1 MNKFIVSNI
10 VFIITKYLSINKPFN
25 FLSVF
30 IAMFKNY
37 ISLVVFLC
45 CVCIAHAQK
54 NKFPYAA
61 QGLTQTQ
68 AAAHLINRFT
78 FGANPGQIDEV
89 VKMGLEVWFNKQ
101 LNKAFNDDSLNLKL
115 SKIAYL
121 HLSNEEVVK
130 QFPRNPQVVRMAI
143 KDGFIDKDSIG
154 IMSKS
159 EEKDRLKAYSELNN
173 LHPFNDLSRSFINQR
188 FIRAIYAKN
197 QLEEVLTG
205 FWFNHFNVSFTK
217 LQVAQYIPAY
227 ERDVIRPNALGNFQQ
242 LLLATAKSPAMSLF
256 LDNFLSSTEMDSAST
271 SSRNKN
277 LNALI
282 QQQNA
287 IGDTQNVKFIKQLKG
302 KNKNRGI
309 NENYARELLE
319 LHTLGVDGGYTQQD
333 VINAARVL
341 TGWTIYP
348 FDGAYSGQLKKLIS
362 ILGEDNL
369 KSKGYYREGDF
380 LFFPMNHDQNEKN
393 VLGKNFPANGGYQE
407 GVDLISMLAHHPA
420 TAKFICKKLAVYFVN
435 DNPSEKL
442 INKMAETFLKKDGD
456 IKSVL
461 LAMVYDA
468 DFWGKNAVCQKIKSP
483 FEVVVSA
490 NRAMNTEVFNP
501 YPMFGVLEKMG
512 QKIYHYQA
520 PTGFPD
526 NAAYWVNTSALLS
539 RMNFGLD
546 IAAQNIRGIKVDL
559 LKLNDYHE
567 PEDGIAAL
575 KTYAN
580 ILMPGRNHEK
590 TYQRLLPLLNDV
602 KVSQKLGNKIG
613 DEKKSIEDS
622 MSGEIEIE
630 SDKSSFKS
638 EKNMLEH
645 VVGIILGSP
654 DFQRK

>member
-1 MNKFIVSNI
+1 
-10 VFIITKYLSINKPFN
+10 
-25 FLSVF
+25 
-30 IAMFKNY
+30 MFKNH
-37 ISLVVFLC
+37 LCLFVFLSFLC
-45 CVCIAHAQK
+45 FANAQK
-54 NKFPYAA
+54 TSFPYAKR
-61 QGLTQTQ
+61 GLTQTQ

-78 FGANPGQIDEV
+78 YGATPGQIDEV
-89 VKMGLEVWFNKQ
+89 LKMGLEVWFNKQ
-101 LNKAFNDDSLNLKL
+101 LNAAFKDDSLNLKL
-115 SKIAYL
+115 SKIDYL
-121 HLSNEEVVK
+121 NLSNEEVVK

-154 IMSKS
+154 VMSKR
-159 EEKDRLKAYSELNN
+159 EEKDRLKAYSDLHNF
-173 LHPFNDLSRSFINQR
+173 HPFNDLSRSFINQR
-188 FIRAIYAKN
+188 FIRAIYSKN
-197 QLEEVLTG
+197 QLQEVLTG

-217 LQVAQYIPAY
+217 FYVAQYIPAY

-242 LLLATAKSPAMSLF
+242 LLLATAKAPAMSLF
-256 LDNFLSSTEMDSAST
+256 LDNALSSAQMDSAST
-271 SSRNKN
+271 VLRNKN

-282 QQQNA
+282 QQQNSL
-287 IGDTQNVKFIKQLKG
+287 GDTQNVKFIKQLKG

-333 VINAARVL
+333 VVNAARVL

-369 KSKGYYREGDF
+369 KSKGYFRDGDF
-380 LFFPMNHDQNEKN
+380 LFFPMNHDQNEKM

-407 GVDLISMLAHHPA
+407 GVDLISMLAHHPS
-420 TAKFICKKLAVYFVN
+420 TAKFICKKLAIYFVS

-442 INKMAETFLKKDGD
+442 INKMAETFLNKNGD

-461 LAMVYDA
+461 LTMVYDPE
-468 DFWGKNAVCQKIKSP
+468 FWAKNAICQKIKSP

-559 LKLNDYHE
+559 LKLNHYHE
-567 PEDGIAAL
+567 PEDAIAAL

-590 TYQRLLPLLNDV
+590 TIQRLLPLLNDV
-602 KVSQKLGNKIG
+602 KVAQKLVKKIG
-613 DEKKSIEDS
+613 DEKKSNDDS
-622 MSGEIEIE
+622 MSEETEIETE
-630 SDKSSFKS
+630 MNSFKN

>member
-1 MNKFIVSNI
+1 
-10 VFIITKYLSINKPFN
+10 
-25 FLSVF
+25 
-30 IAMFKNY
+30 MFKNY
-37 ISLVVFLC
+37 ISLVVFLS
-45 CVCIAHAQK
+45 CICFAHAQK

-61 QGLTQTQ
+61 QGLSKTQ

-78 FGANPGQIDEV
+78 YGAIPGQVDEAE
-89 VKMGLEVWFNKQ
+89 KMGLEIWLNKQ
-101 LNKAFNDDSLNLKL
+101 LNASFNDDSLNLKL
-115 SKIAYL
+115 SKIDYL
-121 HLSNEEVVK
+121 HLTNEEVVK

-154 IMSKS
+154 VMSKR
-159 EEKDRLKAYSELNN
+159 EEKARLKDYSDLKN
-173 LHPFNDLSRSFINQR
+173 LHPFSDLSRSFINQR
-188 FIRAIYAKN
+188 FIRAIYSNN

-217 LQVAQYIPAY
+217 IQAAQYIPAY

-256 LDNFLSSTEMDSAST
+256 LDNFLSAAEMDSAST
-271 SSRNKN
+271 LSRNKN

-282 QQQNA
+282 LQQNSL
-287 IGDTQNVKFIKQLKG
+287 GDTQNVKFIKQLKG

-309 NENYARELLE
+309 NENYARELME
-319 LHTLGVDGGYTQQD
+319 LHTMGVDGGYNQQD
-333 VINAARVL
+333 VVNAARIL

-348 FDGAYSGQLKKLIS
+348 FDGTYSGQLKKLMS

-369 KSKGYYREGDF
+369 KSKGYFRDGDF
-380 LFFPMNHDQNEKN
+380 LYFPMHHDQNEKN

-407 GVDLISMLAHHPA
+407 GVDLMSMLAHHPN
-420 TAKFICKKLAVYFVN
+420 TAKFICKKLAVYFVS
-435 DNPSEKL
+435 DNPSDKL
-442 INKMAETFLKKDGD
+442 INKMAETFLKKEGD

-461 LAMVYDA
+461 LTMVYDPE
-468 DFWGKNAVCQKIKSP
+468 FWGKTAVCQKIKSP

-490 NRAMNTEVFNP
+490 NRALNSDIQNP

-567 PEDGIAAL
+567 PEDAIAAL

-613 DEKKSIEDS
+613 EEKKSINDS
-622 MSGEIEIE
+622 MSEETEIELEI
-630 SDKSSFKS
+630 SSFKS
-638 EKNMLEH
+638 DKNMLEH

>member
-1 MNKFIVSNI
+1 
-10 VFIITKYLSINKPFN
+10 
-25 FLSVF
+25 
-30 IAMFKNY
+30 MFKNY
-37 ISLVVFLC
+37 ISLVVFLS
-45 CVCIAHAQK
+45 CICFAHAQK

-61 QGLTQTQ
+61 QGLTKTQ

-78 FGANPGQIDEV
+78 YGPTPGQVDEV
-89 VKMGLEVWFNKQ
+89 EKMGLEIWFNKQ
-101 LNKAFNDDSLNLKL
+101 LNAAFNDDSLNLKL
-115 SKIAYL
+115 SKINYL
-121 HLSNEEVVK
+121 HLTNEEVVK

-154 IMSKS
+154 VMSKR
-159 EEKDRLKAYSELNN
+159 EEKARLKAFSDLNN
-173 LHPFNDLSRSFINQR
+173 LHPFDDLSRSFINQR
-188 FIRAIYAKN
+188 FVRAIYSNN
-197 QLEEVLTG
+197 QLKEVLTG

-217 LQVAQYIPAY
+217 FQVAQYIPSY

-256 LDNFLSSTEMDSAST
+256 LDNFLSVSEMDSVST
-271 SSRNKN
+271 ASRNKN
-277 LNALI
+277 LNVLI
-282 QQQNA
+282 QQQNSV
-287 IGDTQNVKFIKQLKG
+287 GDSENVKFIKQLKG

-309 NENYARELLE
+309 NENYARELME
-319 LHTLGVDGGYTQQD
+319 LHTMGVDGGYTQQD
-333 VINAARVL
+333 VVNAARIL

-348 FDGAYSGQLKKLIS
+348 FEGSYTGQLKKLIA

-369 KSKGYYREGDF
+369 KSKGYFRDGDF
-380 LFFPMNHDQNEKN
+380 IFFPMNHDQNEKK
-393 VLGKNFPANGGYQE
+393 VLDKVFPANGGYQE

-420 TAKFICKKLAVYFVN
+420 TAKFICKKLAVYFVC
-435 DNPSEKL
+435 DNPSDKL
-442 INKMAETFLKKDGD
+442 INKMAETFLKKEGD

-461 LAMVYDA
+461 LTMVYDPE
-468 DFWGKNAVCQKIKSP
+468 FWGKNAVCQKIKSP

-512 QKIYHYQA
+512 QKMYHYQA

-567 PEDGIAAL
+567 PEDATAAL

-602 KVSQKLGNKIG
+602 KVSQKLVSKIS
-613 DEKKSIEDS
+613 DEKKSIDDS
-622 MSGEIEIE
+622 MTEETEIETEI
-630 SDKSSFKS
+630 SSFKS

>member
-1 MNKFIVSNI
+1 
-10 VFIITKYLSINKPFN
+10 
-25 FLSVF
+25 
-30 IAMFKNY
+30 MFKNY
-37 ISLVVFLC
+37 IILFIFLS
-45 CVCIAHAQK
+45 CICFAHAQK

-61 QGLTQTQ
+61 QGLNKTQ

-78 FGANPGQIDEV
+78 YGPTPGQVDEV
-89 VKMGLEVWFNKQ
+89 EKMGLEFWFNKQ
-101 LNKAFNDDSLNLKL
+101 LNAAFNDDSLNLKL
-115 SKIAYL
+115 AKIDYL
-121 HLSNEEVVK
+121 HLTNEEVLK

-154 IMSKS
+154 VMSKL
-159 EEKDRLKAYSELNN
+159 EEKARLKAYSDLNN
-173 LHPFNDLSRSFINQR
+173 FHPFTDLYRSFINQR
-188 FIRAIYAKN
+188 FIRAIYSQN

-217 LQVAQYIPAY
+217 FQVAQYIPSY

-256 LDNFLSSTEMDSAST
+256 LDNFSSVAEMDSAST
-271 SSRNKN
+271 LSRNKN

-282 QQQNA
+282 QQQNSL
-287 IGDTQNVKFIKQLKG
+287 GDTQNVKFIKQLKG

-319 LHTLGVDGGYTQQD
+319 LHTMGVDGGYTQQD
-333 VINAARVL
+333 VINAARIL

-348 FDGAYSGQLKKLIS
+348 FDGTYSGQLKKLIS
-362 ILGEDNL
+362 VIGEDNL
-369 KSKGYYREGDF
+369 KSKGYFRDGDF
-380 LFFPMNHDQNEKN
+380 LFFPMNHDQKEKK
-393 VLGKNFPANGGYQE
+393 VLGKLFLENGGYQE
-407 GVDLISMLAHHPA
+407 GVDLMSMLAHQPA
-420 TAKFICKKLAVYFVN
+420 TAKFICKKLATYFVS
-435 DNPSEKL
+435 DNPSDKL

-461 LAMVYDA
+461 LTMVYQSE
-468 DFWGKNAVCQKIKSP
+468 FWGKNAVCQKIKSP

-490 NRAMNTEVFNP
+490 NRALNSDVQNP
-501 YPMFGVLEKMG
+501 FPMFGLLEKMG

-546 IAAQNIRGIKVDL
+546 IAAQHIRGIKVDL
-559 LKLNDYHE
+559 LKLNNNYE
-567 PEDGIAAL
+567 PEDASEAL

-580 ILMPGRNHEK
+580 ILMPGRNHDK
-590 TYQRLLPLLNDV
+590 TYNRLLPLLNDE
-602 KVSQKLGNKIG
+602 KISQKLIDKNSE
-613 DEKKSIEDS
+613 EKKSVDDLMFEES
-622 MSGEIEIE
+622 EIE
-630 SDKSSFKS
+630 SEMGSFKS

>member
-1 MNKFIVSNI
+1 MLKNLFYLI
-10 VFIITKYLSINKPFN
+10 VFLN
-25 FLSVF
+25 FMCS
-30 IAMFKNY
+30 AK
-37 ISLVVFLC
+37 
-45 CVCIAHAQK
+45 AQK
-54 NKFPYAA
+54 TSFPYAK
-61 QGLTQTQ
+61 QGLTKSQ

-78 FGANPGQIDEV
+78 YGATPGQVDKV
-89 VKMGLEVWFNKQ
+89 VNMGLEVWFNKQ

-115 SKIAYL
+115 SKIEYL
-121 HLSNEEVVK
+121 NLSNEEVVK

-154 IMSKS
+154 VMSKR
-159 EEKDRLKAYSELNN
+159 EEKDRLKVYSKLNN
-173 LHPFNDLSRSFINQR
+173 LHPFAELSRSFINQR
-188 FIRAIYAKN
+188 FIRAIYSKN

-217 LQVAQYIPAY
+217 LQAAQYIPAY

-242 LLLATAKSPAMSLF
+242 LLLATAKAPAMSLF
-256 LDNFLSSTEMDSAST
+256 LDNVLSSVQMDSSST
-271 SSRNKN
+271 LVRNKN

-282 QQQNA
+282 QQQNSL
-287 IGDTQNVKFIKQLKG
+287 GDTQNVKFIKQLKG
-302 KNKNRGI
+302 RNKNRGI

-348 FDGAYSGQLKKLIS
+348 FDGAYSGQLKRLIS
-362 ILGEDNL
+362 IQGEDNL
-369 KSKGYYREGDF
+369 KSKGYFRDGDF
-380 LFFPMNHDQNEKN
+380 LFFPMNHDQNEKI

-420 TAKFICKKLAVYFVN
+420 TAKFICKKLAVYFVS

-461 LAMVYDA
+461 LTMVYDP
-468 DFWGKNAVCQKIKSP
+468 DFWGKNAICQKIKSP

-512 QKIYHYQA
+512 QKIYLYQA

-567 PEDGIAAL
+567 PEDAIAAL

-613 DEKKSIEDS
+613 DEKKSNDDS
-622 MSGEIEIE
+622 MLEDAEIE
-630 SDKSSFKS
+630 SEISLFKS
-638 EKNMLEH
+638 DKNMLEH

>member
-1 MNKFIVSNI
+1 MLKNLFYLI
-10 VFIITKYLSINKPFN
+10 VFLN
-25 FLSVF
+25 FMCF
-30 IAMFKNY
+30 AK
-37 ISLVVFLC
+37 
-45 CVCIAHAQK
+45 AQK
-54 NKFPYAA
+54 TSFPYAK
-61 QGLTQTQ
+61 QGLTRTQ

-78 FGANPGQIDEV
+78 YGATPGQVDEV
-89 VKMGLEVWFNKQ
+89 VNMGLEVWFDKQ
-101 LNKAFNDDSLNLKL
+101 LNTAFNDDSLNLKL
-115 SKIAYL
+115 SKIEYL
-121 HLSNEEVVK
+121 NLSNEEVVK

-154 IMSKS
+154 VMSKR
-159 EEKDRLKAYSELNN
+159 EEKDRLKAYSQLNN
-173 LHPFNDLSRSFINQR
+173 LHPFAELSRSFINQR
-188 FIRAIYAKN
+188 FVRAIYSNN

-217 LQVAQYIPAY
+217 FQVAQYIPAY

-242 LLLATAKSPAMSLF
+242 LLLATAKAPAMSLY
-256 LDNFLSSTEMDSAST
+256 LDNVLSSAQMDSSST
-271 SSRNKN
+271 LVRNKN
-277 LNALI
+277 LNTLI

-302 KNKNRGI
+302 RNKNRGI

-333 VINAARVL
+333 VVNAARVL

-348 FDGAYSGQLKKLIS
+348 FDGTYSGQLKKLIS

-380 LFFPMNHDQNEKN
+380 LFFPMNHDQNEKM
-393 VLGKNFPANGGYQE
+393 VLGKNFQANGGYQE

-420 TAKFICKKLAVYFVN
+420 TAKFICKKLAVYFVS

-461 LAMVYDA
+461 LTMVYDP
-468 DFWGKNAVCQKIKSP
+468 DFWGKNAICQKIKSP

-567 PEDGIAAL
+567 PEDAIAAL

-602 KVSQKLGNKIG
+602 KVAQKLGNKIG
-613 DEKKSIEDS
+613 DEKKSNDDS
-622 MSGEIEIE
+622 MLEDAEIE
-630 SDKSSFKS
+630 SEISSFKS
-638 EKNMLEH
+638 DKNMLEH